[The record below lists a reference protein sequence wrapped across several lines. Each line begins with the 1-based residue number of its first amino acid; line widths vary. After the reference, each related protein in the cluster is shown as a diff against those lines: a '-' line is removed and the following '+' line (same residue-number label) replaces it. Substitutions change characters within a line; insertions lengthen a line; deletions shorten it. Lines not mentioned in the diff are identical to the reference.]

1 MSQGTST
8 VPTER
13 IRTIDIVRGIAVL
26 GILTIN
32 VSDMAYPEDLVLA
45 FDVIDPERG
54 WNFWTGLSLEVL
66 FSGKMRGLFTVL
78 FGVSS
83 VLIIERLSAKMDG
96 LAVAEVYF
104 RRLLWLLVFGL
115 VNAYVFLWWGDVL
128 FKYAML
134 GMVLFPFRRASFAV
148 LIAAILSCLAVLT
161 IQPFVEYREMVNLEE
176 SYLGVEKKRQ
186 LGELLTADDQE
197 VVAQWEDRLD
207 EAEADGDAIE
217 AEMEVRTSGYIE
229 NFQYNVE
236 DVIEEQTTIFYEE
249 DFWDLIL
256 YMFLGIMLF
265 RLGFFDERTKKT
277 VHLVVCLVGIGVG
290 LTMHA
295 WLNIGLQEDR
305 QDVTGL
311 LFYLIFVDLGRLPF
325 VLGYLSLITLVF
337 RFRDF
342 QRLGDGMAAVGRMA
356 LSNYLLQSIFSAFV
370 FYGFGLAQFNQ
381 LSRLD
386 LAMLIG
392 FVCLLQIA
400 FSVIWMRW
408 CYFGPF
414 EWLWRSLTYWK
425 VQPLLK

>member
-217 AEMEVRTSGYIE
+217 AEMEVRTSGYLE

-305 QDVTGL
+305 QDLTGS

>member
-161 IQPFVEYREMVNLEE
+161 IQPFVEYREMVNLQE

-305 QDVTGL
+305 QDLTGS

>member
-161 IQPFVEYREMVNLEE
+161 IQPFVEYREMVNLQE

>member
-161 IQPFVEYREMVNLEE
+161 IQPFVEYREMVNLQE

-305 QDVTGL
+305 QDVTGS